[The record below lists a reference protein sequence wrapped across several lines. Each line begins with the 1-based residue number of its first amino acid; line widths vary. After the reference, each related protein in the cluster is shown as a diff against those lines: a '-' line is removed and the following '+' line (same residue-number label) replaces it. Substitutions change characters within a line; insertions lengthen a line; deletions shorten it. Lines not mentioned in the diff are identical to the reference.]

1 MAAGLW
7 LTSPAGWLPRTGIK
21 LRNSTLCNRVWAS
34 FFENADDHGEI
45 AAYDFLLTF
54 ESNHEH
60 LEWFSRC
67 WRREFLDLIND
78 VLVISDGRIYQA
90 VCHAELLTCVRIP
103 QLKVLLTDLL
113 RLRLV
118 KFFLKIHVTKRPCAL
133 CRFCV
138 FYVSKLSC
146 NFSPENWHQFFRNF
160 ILKTRCDLWSV
171 KWVIIKNL
179 V

>member
-45 AAYDFLLTF
+45 AAYDFLFTF

-78 VLVISDGRIYQA
+78 VLVISDGRICQA

-113 RLRLV
+113 WLRLV
-118 KFFLKIHVTKRPCAL
+118 KCFLKIHVTKRPCA
-133 CRFCV
+133 CV
-138 FYVSKLSC
+138 VSVC
-146 NFSPENWHQFFRNF
+146 FMFRNF
-160 ILKTRCDLWSV
+160 PATFRLKTDTSSSEILFLKHVVTCDL
-171 KWVIIKNL
+171 
-179 V
+179 